1 MPELEH
7 VNTMMP
13 FSSRALQ
20 FAGSVGV
27 PGGGVGVLGGTDVP
41 PVIITIIIIT
51 YTQIAKILHF
61 YGVMVL
67 HTA

>member
-27 PGGGVGVLGGTDVP
+27 PGGGVGVVGGTDVP
-41 PVIITIIIIT
+41 PVIIIIIIT
-51 YTQIAKILHF
+51 YISTYTQIYSKNITL
-61 YGVMVL
+61 
-67 HTA
+67 